1 MANDSSV
8 RVLIE
13 AVNKTQDEFREVR
26 RDLKRTERST
36 RKAETAW
43 DRFGRGVKRGAGDA
57 EKAVGRFTDRLGP
70 LGSVLGS
77 FGAAGL
83 GAAAGLAAVAVAA
96 VKGTMSAADWG
107 RRMNRTEALI
117 RSTGAAAGFTAA
129 ELDKLARERDLA
141 TLGDRNEI
149 MDAIN
154 MLQTF
159 KSVQGDTF
167 KQALTLS
174 QDMSE
179 TMGQS
184 LKTSITQV
192 GKALEDPVRGL
203 TALRRSGVSFTAA
216 EEDMIKSMVE
226 ANDIIG
232 AQEKI
237 LEALEGQFS
246 GAAEAAA
253 VGLPG
258 ALDTL
263 SYEWREFLESMEQTD
278 AATGFIKDLT
288 RQVRYMREEIQMLN
302 GTLDPEVNVSKLRT
316 QIQQQKNMI
325 KTAKEQG
332 QSEWSLEIGGVTV
345 AQTELSEA
353 QSRLAELEEQLNR
366 AVRAARDRQTEDR
379 IRSGAYLP
387 DRYGDKD
394 SPRKDT
400 DNGPDGPSIPETWWA
415 DDYANGVKERQRVF
429 AKALEDQKTALKD
442 FDRDYREITMGETQF
457 AIAEVQAR
465 SEQLQRYARGD
476 AEEVAEIQH
485 WENLRI
491 AEINE
496 EAAGK
501 SANAWEQYAD
511 GAMDSM
517 RNMSSLAN
525 TVGSTMEDAFVS
537 AFTGAE
543 VSAEKMFQT
552 IYAEMVRVSIARPMA
567 GAMTEGLGSI
577 FGAIFHD
584 GGAVGGPAP
593 VRAVPADLF
602 AHAPRYHGGGR
613 LGPGERPVIARDG
626 EIILN
631 AAQQDN
637 VANQL
642 GRDGA
647 PVNVRVINNGRGEVR
662 TQQHQRA
669 DGGMD
674 LDIIFDEIDR
684 LSAQGIRG
692 GQTRTAEAIE
702 DIYGADRGIRR
713 Y

>member
-43 DRFGRGVKRGAGDA
+43 DRFGRGVKKSTSQASA
-57 EKAVGRFTDRLGP
+57 SVERFTDRLGP
-70 LGSVLGS
+70 MGSMLQAMGP
-77 FGAAGL
+77 AGL
-83 GAAAGLAAVAVAA
+83 GAAAGIVAVGTAI
-96 VKGTMSAADWG
+96 VSGTMSAANWE
-107 RRMNRTEALI
+107 RRLNRTEALLHA
-117 RSTGAAAGFTAA
+117 TGHAAGFTAA

-154 MLQTF
+154 ILQSFKSISGETF
-159 KSVQGDTF
+159 KT
-167 KQALTLS
+167 TLVLA
-174 QDMSE
+174 QDISE
-179 TMGQS
+179 VMGQS
-184 LKTSITQV
+184 LKTTITQV

-203 TALRRSGVSFTAA
+203 TALRRSGVSFTEA
-216 EEDMIKSMVE
+216 EEEMIKSMVE
-226 ANDIIG
+226 ANDVMG

-237 LEALEGQFS
+237 LNALEAQFG

-263 SYEWREFLESMEQTD
+263 SYRWRDFLEAFEQTE
-278 AATGFIKDLT
+278 AATLA
-288 RQVRYMREEIQMLN
+288 V
-302 GTLDPEVNVSKLRT
+302 
-316 QIQQQKNMI
+316 
-325 KTAKEQG
+325 
-332 QSEWSLEIGGVTV
+332 GG
-345 AQTELSEA
+345 LSEA
-353 QSRLAELEEQLNR
+353 LKGLTKYMPQIGHTLALPFYEIAAAIAVVKGEMDFSDWASAGSTEELRLALQKAGAKLREERALADTSGTIKLFSDKELAILEKLGAGKGVAMIRGQAYGVGESPTG
-366 AVRAARDRQTEDR
+366 AGEDDDRD
-379 IRSGAYLP
+379 P
-387 DRYGDKD
+387 
-394 SPRKDT
+394 P
-400 DNGPDGPSIPETWWA
+400 PPPSIPETWWA
-415 DDYANGVKERQRVF
+415 DDYANGVKERERVF
-429 AKALEDQKTALKD
+429 AKALEDQKAALKD

-476 AEEVAEIQH
+476 ADKVAEIQH

-501 SANAWEQYAD
+501 SANAWEQYAY

-525 TVGSTMEDAFVS
+525 TVGGTMEDAFVS

-552 IYAEMVRVSIARPMA
+552 IYAEMVRVSVARPMA
-567 GAMTEGLGSI
+567 GALTEGLGSI
-577 FGAIFHD
+577 FGSIFHD

-631 AAQQDN
+631 AAQQEG

-692 GQTRTAEAIE
+692 GQT
-702 DIYGADRGIRR
+702 
-713 Y
+713 